1 MTTRTPAETQQPDKN
16 GKIPLLIGVSSG
28 KSKILLLP
36 DTKMHKMVFLDA
48 ASLPGVDLTPLQQP
62 GFELHTYPYSNSTE
76 LAERLCGASVAIV
89 NKVVLDAQILA
100 TLPDLKLICVTA
112 TGINNIDLAAASRAG
127 IRVCN
132 ARDYALDAVPQHCM
146 ALLLALTNQL
156 LPYQNAIA
164 RGDWSKS
171 SQFCL
176 LDYPIRQLRGLNFSV
191 IGYGG
196 LGQATAALA
205 RAFGMQ
211 VLIAERPDALDIR
224 PGRVSFRQA
233 LEQADVLSLHCPAT
247 ADNRHLLNATT
258 LGWLKPDALL
268 LNTARGSLI
277 DAVALAAALKNHQL
291 AGAALDVL
299 DQEPPAADH
308 PLLDPGIPNL
318 LLSPHVAWASGQA
331 MQALINQTAEN
342 IRAWQQQQLLRCCN
356 QP

>member
-1 MTTRTPAETQQPDKN
+1 
-16 GKIPLLIGVSSG
+16 
-28 KSKILLLP
+28 
-36 DTKMHKMVFLDA
+36 MHKMVFLDA

-62 GFELHTYPYSNSTE
+62 GFELQTYPRSDRPE
-76 LAERLCGASVAIV
+76 LAGRLAGATVAIV
-89 NKVVLDAQILA
+89 NKVVLDASILA
-100 TLPDLKLICVTA
+100 ALPDLKLICVTA

-127 IRVCN
+127 ISVCN
-132 ARDYALDAVPQHCM
+132 ARDYALAAVPQHCM

-156 LPYQNAIA
+156 LPYQQAIA

-171 SQFCL
+171 PQFCL
-176 LDYPIRQLRGLNFSV
+176 LDYPIRQLRGLHFAV

-196 LGQATAALA
+196 LGQATAELA

-211 VLIAERPDALDIR
+211 VLIAERPDASNIR

-247 ADNRHLLNATT
+247 ADNHHLLNATT
-258 LGWLKPDALL
+258 LGWLKPKALL

-277 DAVALAAALKNHQL
+277 DSAALAKALKNQQL
-291 AGAALDVL
+291 GGAALDVL
-299 DQEPPAADH
+299 EQEPPAADH
-308 PLLDPGIPNL
+308 PLLDPTVPNL

-342 IRAWQQQQLLRCCN
+342 IRAWQQGQLQRCCN
-356 QP
+356 MPAATPA

>member
-1 MTTRTPAETQQPDKN
+1 
-16 GKIPLLIGVSSG
+16 
-28 KSKILLLP
+28 
-36 DTKMHKMVFLDA
+36 MHKMVFLDA

-62 GFELHTYPYSNSTE
+62 GFELQSYPHSNSSE
-76 LAERLCGASVAIV
+76 LAGRLAGATVAIV
-89 NKVVLDAQILA
+89 NKVVLDAPMLA
-100 TLPDLKLICVTA
+100 ALPDLKLICVTA
-112 TGINNIDLAAASRAG
+112 TGINNIDLAAACRAG
-127 IRVCN
+127 ISVCN

-156 LPYQNAIA
+156 LPYHQAIE

-171 SQFCL
+171 PQFCL
-176 LDYPIRQLRGLNFSV
+176 LDYPIRQLRGLNFAV

-196 LGQATAALA
+196 LGQATAELA

-211 VLIAERPDALDIR
+211 VLIAERPDASNIR

-247 ADNRHLLNATT
+247 ADNHHLLNTTT
-258 LGWLKPDALL
+258 LGWLKPKALL

-277 DAVALAAALKNHQL
+277 DSAALAKALKNQQL
-291 AGAALDVL
+291 GGAALDVL
-299 DQEPPAADH
+299 EQEPPPADH
-308 PLLDPGIPNL
+308 PLLDPTVPNL

-342 IRAWQQQQLLRCCN
+342 IRAWQQGQLLRCCN
-356 QP
+356 MPATTPA

>member
-1 MTTRTPAETQQPDKN
+1 
-16 GKIPLLIGVSSG
+16 
-28 KSKILLLP
+28 
-36 DTKMHKMVFLDA
+36 MHKMVFLDA